1 MASVKRPCLAVA
13 NLIIR
18 LRFSNPFLSARKTL
32 RSDYEFAD
40 HPEPTFL
47 SNSRTTLFLAL
58 VLRAFFH
65 ATLAHASAPATAV
78 TEVFGSAS
86 DGTVLHWDVYTPEG
100 VGPWPAVL
108 VIHGGGFYKGSPT
121 SASESITCAQDLA
134 AAGYIA
140 FSIEYRLAPP
150 GALAGQ
156 ISEGRFPDQTDDVK
170 LAVRAARND
179 PRCNGQVGAV
189 GGSAGGS
196 HTSFVAATGTPGDD
210 RIDVGICLSG
220 AFDLSDFSPNPLLV
234 NIINNFTTYVGVP
247 ATDTAALRAA
257 SPAWLADAK
266 TAPLFIVNSLKD
278 FMPYSQLGDMIQH
291 LDALGLTNYQ
301 VLSRAGNDHA
311 FQHWTPV
318 KDQALTFI
326 ANGFAGIPPPPPFPP
341 PSIEAESKKLMNVS
355 SRTDVGTGDNVMVG
369 GFIVTGDIDKRVD
382 LRAIGPSL
390 GQFGVSGA
398 LANPILSLYDSS
410 GTLIEANDNRVAIP
424 GVPNPLLPSDP
435 AESLLTAIL
444 PPGSYTAVLQG
455 VNDGTGVALVE
466 VYDHEP
472 ASSSVANI
480 STRGNIGN
488 SSDVLIGGFIV
499 GGADPTNIIVRA
511 LGPSLGAFGVAN
523 ALPDPVLEL
532 HDGNGALLSSNDSWR
547 SDQEQEILATQIAPS
562 DDREA
567 AILATLPPGSYTAL
581 VRDTLSST
589 GIVLFEVYDLDLP

>member
-1 MASVKRPCLAVA
+1 MMENR
-13 NLIIR
+13 R
-18 LRFSNPFLSARKTL
+18 
-32 RSDYEFAD
+32 
-40 HPEPTFL
+40 FL
-47 SNSRTTLFLAL
+47 SNSSRTLFVAL
-58 VLRAFFH
+58 VICAFIY
-65 ATLAHASAPATAV
+65 ATSAIATAV
-78 TEVFGSAS
+78 TEVYGTAS
-86 DGTVLHWDVYTPEG
+86 DGTVLHWNVYTPDG
-100 VGPWPAVL
+100 VGPWPAML

-134 AAGYIA
+134 AAGYVA

-150 GALAGQ
+150 GALPGQ
-156 ISEGRFPDQTDDVK
+156 VSDGRFPDQTDDVK

-179 PRCNGQVGAV
+179 PRCNRQVGAV

-196 HTSFVAATGTPGDD
+196 HTAFVAATGTSGDD
-210 RIDVGICLSG
+210 RVDVGVCLSG
-220 AFDLSDFSPNPLLV
+220 AFDLSDFSPNPLLD
-234 NIINNFTTYVGVP
+234 NTINNFTTYVGV
-247 ATDTAALRAA
+247 TMTETAALRAA
-257 SPAWLADAK
+257 SPAWLADAN

-326 ANGFAGIPPPPPFPP
+326 ANAFAGIPPAPPFPP
-341 PSIEAESKKLMNVS
+341 PSIEATSKKLMNVS
-355 SRTDVGTGDNVMVG
+355 SRAGVGTGDNVMVG
-369 GFIVTGDIDKRVD
+369 GFIVTGNSDKRVD

-398 LANPILSLYDSS
+398 LVDPILSLHDSN

-444 PPGSYTAVLQG
+444 PPGTYTTVLQG
-455 VNDGTGVALVE
+455 MNDGTGVALVE

-472 ASSSVANI
+472 ASSTVANI
-480 STRGNIGN
+480 STRGYLET

-499 GGADPTNIIVRA
+499 GGADPTKIIVRA

-523 ALPDPVLEL
+523 PLPDPVLEL
-532 HDGNGALLSSNDSWR
+532 HDGNGALLSSNDSWG
-547 SDQEQEILATQIAPS
+547 SDQEEEILATQIAPS
-562 DDREA
+562 DDQEA
-567 AILATLPPGSYTAL
+567 AIVSTLPPGNYTAVVHDARL
-581 VRDTLSST
+581 ST
-589 GIVLFEVYDLDLP
+589 GVALFEVYDLDLP